1 MVSINRKSKSGTLRN
16 SAKGRHDLD
25 CAFFNFLVEL
35 LKKESY
41 EVGAIRA
48 AVGEGEPMLPGS
60 PIRLKSLV
68 QIAILNPALITKQVV
83 TPENAR
89 KIWKNHLDT
98 VTDEEFVLEL
108 FAALPPDSGITLE
121 DLRKPATEK
130 SSTKS
135 PPTASTANKRS
146 TAAAPRKHSEA
157 TG

>member
-1 MVSINRKSKSGTLRN
+1 MKL
-16 SAKGRHDLD
+16 
-25 CAFFNFLVEL
+25 
-35 LKKESY
+35 
-41 EVGAIRA
+41 
-48 AVGEGEPMLPGS
+48 
-60 PIRLKSLV
+60 
-68 QIAILNPALITKQVV
+68 

-98 VTDEEFVLEL
+98 VTEEEFVQEL

-135 PPTASTANKRS
+135 TRTASTANKRS
-146 TAAAPRKHSEA
+146 TAAAPRKRSEA